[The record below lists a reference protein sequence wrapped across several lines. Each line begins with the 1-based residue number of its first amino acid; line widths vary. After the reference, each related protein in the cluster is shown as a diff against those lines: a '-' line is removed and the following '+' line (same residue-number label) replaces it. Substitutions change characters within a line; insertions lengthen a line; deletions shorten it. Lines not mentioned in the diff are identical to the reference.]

1 MGCEKTEK
9 EVEAPPIEENTYMI
23 HLPKPLNIEEKKY
36 LLAVERGDLVNV
48 KRFIQYANKS
58 HVSPLKIHFFPLF
71 EIYHTSSSPIIHFFL
86 LSG

>member
-9 EVEAPPIEENTYMI
+9 EVEAPPTEENTYLI
-23 HLPKPLNIEEKKY
+23 HFPKSLNIEEKKY

-58 HVSPLKIHFFPLF
+58 HVSPLKIHFFPF
-71 EIYHTSSSPIIHFFL
+71 EISHTSSSLLIHF
-86 LSG
+86 